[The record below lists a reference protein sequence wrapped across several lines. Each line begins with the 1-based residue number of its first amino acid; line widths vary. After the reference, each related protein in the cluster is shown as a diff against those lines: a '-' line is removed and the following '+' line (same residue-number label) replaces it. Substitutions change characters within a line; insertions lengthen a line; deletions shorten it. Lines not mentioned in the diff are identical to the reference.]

1 MDPRAAQ
8 PSALACRNWN
18 EGTAAPE
25 WEIPPSQPLALTLGM
40 WIPAGAEPRAW
51 MGRDHRTGAGA
62 GFGGARSNT
71 AADGRLSTAGLAALS
86 PREPPCS
93 RARPRGHPSG
103 RLGAAPEWRGQPQ
116 EPRWGRPCTPRD
128 QPPPPTAPTGGPGSP
143 RSREA
148 GGRPAHARC
157 LVLQGPA
164 GPPRPVPSRPAGAA
178 PGRAGHLKGGGGRRG
193 WAAPR
198 AALSP

>member
-1 MDPRAAQ
+1 MDPRVAQ

-40 WIPAGAEPRAW
+40 QIPACAEPRAW
-51 MGRDHRTGAGA
+51 MGRDHRMGAGA
-62 GFGGARSNT
+62 GFWTARSNT

-103 RLGAAPEWRGQPQ
+103 RPRCSTGAAGAAGGAALGEDAHPQ
-116 EPRWGRPCTPRD
+116 GPI
-128 QPPPPTAPTGGPGSP
+128 PPPPAPTGGPCSP

-178 PGRAGHLKGGGGRRG
+178 PGRAGPLKGGGGRWG

-198 AALSP
+198 AELSP